1 MMITNRKEYRG
12 HVIVSLPSEFNL
24 YNSGEIK
31 KELFDIANEYSS
43 IIISFEGVHTIDSSG
58 LGILAIMSKTM
69 KNEGKKLSLCAVS
82 DDILQVMQVTS
93 ADRYFEIYKSFDQ
106 IEG

>member
-1 MMITNRKEYRG
+1 MMITSQREYHG
-12 HVIVSLPSEFNL
+12 HTVVSLPAEFNL

-31 KELFDIANEYSS
+31 KELFDMAKEATS

-69 KNEGKKLSLCAVS
+69 KNEGKKLSLCSVS

-93 ADRYFEIYKSFDQ
+93 ADKYFDIYRSLDQ
-106 IEG
+106 IV